1 MSAVDSSY
9 FELDESGTTAIVR
22 MTVGTM
28 RQPAQATAFSA
39 DLSELVEKYKR
50 THIVINFRAT
60 HYFCSSAFGALFS
73 LAKKLNEAGGKL
85 VLCEVNSD
93 LLVGANILGLGT
105 VATFCESE
113 AEAVEAVS
121 T

>member
-9 FELDESGTTAIVR
+9 FELEESGTTAIVR
-22 MTVGTM
+22 MTVGTI
-28 RQPAQATAFSA
+28 RHPAQASEFSA
-39 DLSELVEKYKR
+39 DLAELVETFKR
-50 THIVINFRAT
+50 THIVINFHAT

-73 LAKKLNEAGGKL
+73 LSKRLNDAGGKL
-85 VLCEVNSD
+85 VLCALNTD

-113 AEAVEAVS
+113 AEALNAVV
-121 T
+121 